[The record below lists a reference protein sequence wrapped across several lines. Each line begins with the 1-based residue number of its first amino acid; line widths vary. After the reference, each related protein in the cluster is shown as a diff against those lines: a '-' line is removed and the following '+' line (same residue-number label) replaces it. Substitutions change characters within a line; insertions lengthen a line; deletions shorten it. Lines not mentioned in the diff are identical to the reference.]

1 MYKVLIIEDQT
12 DIIDRFRSL
21 AEGTELSFIS
31 PVDIGLIEFRPTEDE
46 SVEEQLATFLKD
58 RIGEHGIDLVLLD
71 TDLSRGRKLQTHSS
85 YKSALRELGMP
96 VCRYQ
101 KGGTTSPFEQLPQLQ
116 RTIRDGASAIWIPR
130 AIVSG
135 DRMDELAPRL
145 IAISRGFKAILEVL
159 QSAPDLL
166 KGRHSPT
173 EVLAAVLGSPEL
185 SYEFLGYA
193 AQNLVYFASPEAH
206 VAAYQISEE
215 QRFATQLGYWLFNYI
230 MMFPGP
236 ILSEPSAAAYLNIQ
250 PEELNKHPELKLALE
265 KARYHGPFAE
275 IAPHFWR
282 YRLIEL
288 LNDFDGDIV
297 RSKAFRALDI
307 ARVDQESPDSVA
319 YICLV
324 SGKAITELQAAP
336 TPDWVPTGAGEAKID
351 DEVLSE
357 LGPLAGI

>member
-1 MYKVLIIEDQT
+1 MCKVLIIEDQIET
-12 DIIDRFRSL
+12 IDKFRAL
-21 AEGTELSFIS
+21 ADGSELSFVS
-31 PVDIGLIEFRPTEDE
+31 PADIGLVDFKPTENE
-46 SVEEQLATFLKD
+46 AVEEQLATYLKD

-85 YKSALRELGMP
+85 YKAALRELGMP

-101 KGGTTSPFEQLPQLQ
+101 KGGTASQFEQLPQLQ

-135 DRMDELAPRL
+135 DRMDELVPRL
-145 IAISRGFKAILEVL
+145 IAISRGFKAIYEAL
-159 QSAPDLL
+159 QASPELL

-173 EVLAAVLGSPEL
+173 DVLATVLGNPEL

-193 AQNLVYFASPEAH
+193 AQNLVYFANPEAD
-206 VAAYQISEE
+206 VAEHQISE
-215 QRFATQLGYWLFNYI
+215 QRRFATQLGYWLFNYI

-250 PEELNKHPELKLALE
+250 PDELSKHPELGEAL
-265 KARYHGPFAE
+265 KAAQYQGPFSE
-275 IAPHFWR
+275 VAPYFWR
-282 YRLIEL
+282 YGLIEL
-288 LNDFDGDIV
+288 LNLFDGDIV
-297 RSKAFRALDI
+297 RSEAFRSLEI
-307 ARVDQESPDSVA
+307 ARVDTQSPDSVA

-324 SGKAITELQAAP
+324 SGNVITEEQAAP
-336 TPDWVPTGAGEAKID
+336 TPDWVPTGASEAKID